1 MPNNNL
7 DLFAMDSTPGVAP
20 TFTVSGF
27 VSAINQTL
35 DVAYSTVEVEGEV
48 SGFNVNQG
56 KFVFFDLK
64 DESSS
69 VGCFMMAFALRV
81 PLEDGMKIKVTA
93 TPKLT
98 NKGRFSLTV
107 KKIELSGEG
116 SLKRAYELLKAKLD
130 KEGLFDPVR
139 KRPLPEYP
147 TRVGIISSIDSAGY
161 KDFQKI
167 ANELWGG
174 IDFLVAHV
182 QVQGD
187 AAPDQIVSAIKY
199 MNELLDVPEV
209 LVIVRGGGSLEDL
222 ATFNDELVVRTIASS
237 RIPTLVGVGHE
248 IDITLAELAADVRA
262 STPSN
267 AAQLLL
273 PDKSEFIARLKVMS
287 SRVEAAVSRIIDGRR
302 REALVRIEQSLESL
316 FQDQSSVLASFV
328 RTLKAYD
335 PREALKRGY
344 SIARHNGRILRS
356 GAGIRPGESVML
368 ELSDSTLDTE
378 VKNVSK
384 K

>member
-1 MPNNNL
+1 MPNDNL
-7 DLFAMDSTPGVAP
+7 DLFAMKGAPGVAP

-35 DVAYSTVEVEGEV
+35 NVAYPTVEVEGEV

-64 DESSS
+64 DETSS
-69 VGCFMMAFALRV
+69 VGCFMMAFSLRV
-81 PLEDGMKIKVTA
+81 PLEDGMRVKVTA

-98 NKGRFSLTV
+98 DKGRFSLTI

-116 SLKRAYELLKAKLD
+116 SLKRAYELLKVKLE
-130 KEGLFDPVR
+130 KEGIFDPAR
-139 KRPLPEYP
+139 KRSLPVYP
-147 TRVGIISSIDSAGY
+147 SKVGIISSVDSAGY

-174 IDFLVAHV
+174 VDFQVAHV

-187 AAPDQIVSAIKY
+187 AAPDQIISAIKY
-199 MNELLDVPEV
+199 MNELADVPEV
-209 LVIVRGGGSLEDL
+209 LVVVRGGGSLEDL
-222 ATFNDELVVRTIASS
+222 APFNDELVTRAIASS

-248 IDITLAELAADVRA
+248 IDTTLAELAADVRA

-267 AAQLLL
+267 AAQILL
-273 PDKSEFIARLKVMS
+273 PDKSELVARLGVMS
-287 SRVEAAVSRIIDGRR
+287 SRIEAAVSRIIDGRR
-302 REALVRIEQSLESL
+302 REALARIEQSLESL
-316 FQDQSSVLASFV
+316 LQDQSSVLASFT

-344 SIARHNGRILRS
+344 SIARRNGQILRS
-356 GAGIRPGESVML
+356 GATVKVGDSVML

-378 VKNVSK
+378 VKNVNK